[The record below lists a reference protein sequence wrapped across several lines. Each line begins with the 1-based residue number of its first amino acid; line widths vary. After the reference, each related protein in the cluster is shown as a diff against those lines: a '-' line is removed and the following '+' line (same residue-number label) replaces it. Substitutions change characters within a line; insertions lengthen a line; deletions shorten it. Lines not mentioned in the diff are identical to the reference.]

1 MIEIIRNI
9 VLVIYVIVCI
19 VLIVLATIQ
28 ARDTS
33 GASQTVTG
41 AAANNFYENNKGRT
55 KEGRL
60 KRATIISGVLFVV
73 LAVVL
78 SILFARAA
86 DKTLILTPSSSFDI
100 VRRADMVAFHL
111 SIPSASSDNPT
122 AYFCGK
128 EKNSA
133 AISERLTVLI
143 AADTIDIHARLILE
157 CPNTLFAS
165 GLWIIG
171 TRSGYG
177 ASLSMSLGFSP
188 LV

>member
-78 SILFARAA
+78 SILFE
-86 DKTLILTPSSSFDI
+86 
-100 VRRADMVAFHL
+100 M
-111 SIPSASSDNPT
+111 
-122 AYFCGK
+122 
-128 EKNSA
+128 
-133 AISERLTVLI
+133 
-143 AADTIDIHARLILE
+143 
-157 CPNTLFAS
+157 
-165 GLWIIG
+165 
-171 TRSGYG
+171 
-177 ASLSMSLGFSP
+177 
-188 LV
+188 